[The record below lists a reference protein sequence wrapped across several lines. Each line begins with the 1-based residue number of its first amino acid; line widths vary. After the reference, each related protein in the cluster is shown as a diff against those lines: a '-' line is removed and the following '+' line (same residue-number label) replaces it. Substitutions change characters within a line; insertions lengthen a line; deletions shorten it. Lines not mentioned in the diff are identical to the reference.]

1 MTSFDFT
8 NYTFS
13 ALVGVF
19 SAIVGMSY
27 PFILQAIGRID
38 DMYGVTRFV
47 AKFKQEKFY
56 REFNGILLLSVV
68 FAIGDPFVLFASDCL
83 FVVHLFVLT
92 LHTVVILLLI
102 MRLISLHKMI
112 LVYYEPPK
120 LLKHFEENVD
130 ENLLEIF
137 DLAIYSAKKENVS
150 LFNACMV
157 HVWEY
162 LYTYNLNQS
171 DDEKQRRNL

>member
-1 MTSFDFT
+1 MMSFDFT

-13 ALVGVF
+13 ALIGVF

-47 AKFKQEKFY
+47 AKFKQEKSY

-68 FAIGDPFVLFASDCL
+68 FAIGDPFVLFASNCL
-83 FVVHLFVLT
+83 FTIHLLVLT
-92 LHTVVILLLI
+92 LHTLVLLLLI
-102 MRLISLHKMI
+102 MRLILLHNMI
-112 LVYYEPPK
+112 LVYYDPPK
-120 LLKHFEENVD
+120 LLKHFEGNV
-130 ENLLEIF
+130 EGNLLEIF

-150 LFNACMV
+150 LYNACMV
-157 HVWEY
+157 HVWNY
-162 LYTYNLNQS
+162 LYTYNLNES
-171 DDEKQRRNL
+171 DDEKQ